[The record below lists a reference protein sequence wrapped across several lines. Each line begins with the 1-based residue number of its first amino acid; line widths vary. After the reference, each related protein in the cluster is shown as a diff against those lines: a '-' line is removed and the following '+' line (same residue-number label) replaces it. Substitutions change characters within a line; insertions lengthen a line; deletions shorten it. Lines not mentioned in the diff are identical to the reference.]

1 MPSACRGRR
10 LRQAPLLNAGMNSV
24 PSLAPCLLPVAMA
37 AGAIRAVVVTRLP
50 EEEGLDGRGGGP
62 GAPQSSG
69 VQRRRMT
76 RADGERND
84 VQGVDGISNTVH
96 PWGPD
101 VR

>member
-1 MPSACRGRR
+1 
-10 LRQAPLLNAGMNSV
+10 
-24 PSLAPCLLPVAMA
+24 MA
-37 AGAIRAVVVTRLP
+37 AGAIRAVVVTRFP

-69 VQRRRMT
+69 VQRRRTT

-96 PWGPD
+96 PWGPA